1 MFFAFGKLLS
11 GRDWENQQ
19 YIEMPVNDGIDT
31 QAEAENLYNKKISF
45 VINAPEYGNRLVLF
59 ANCRKAIVAPY
70 IFEYFQLSMQG
81 WGLSYI
87 ALNQPKYTI
96 REASLLEDYLQ
107 DKANQRFVSSEMVE
121 EVSVKISLVE
131 DNFMAN
137 GDLIIAEPKALWR
150 VNAKIQQGLI

>member
-1 MFFAFGKLLS
+1 
-11 GRDWENQQ
+11 
-19 YIEMPVNDGIDT
+19 
-31 QAEAENLYNKKISF
+31 
-45 VINAPEYGNRLVLF
+45 
-59 ANCRKAIVAPY
+59 
-70 IFEYFQLSMQG
+70 MQG